1 MDGGNVMR
9 ICFVTSGRL
18 DAVREEAG
26 ADTVCCPLPS
36 LGEVSYEREL
46 RGETSC
52 FEDVALR
59 SKALKG
65 VVVCGCYTDARGIR
79 RKSAV
84 VAERGRILGV
94 SDLVNHIDGSEYGCG
109 AGVRVY
115 ETACGRLGIVVGE
128 DLCFP
133 QVMETLS
140 LSGADAALCLEE
152 ELGEGP
158 ELTLIRAQAFFFGLP
173 IALCAFGYAA
183 VADPSGRLSFAAP
196 APVSRAELPKEREYH
211 LIETRRRLLFRPKRE
226 F

>member
-1 MDGGNVMR
+1 MR

-26 ADTVCCPLPS
+26 ADIVCCPLPS

-158 ELTLIRAQAFFFGLP
+158 ELTLIRAQAFF
-173 IALCAFGYAA
+173 
-183 VADPSGRLSFAAP
+183 
-196 APVSRAELPKEREYH
+196 
-211 LIETRRRLLFRPKRE
+211 LLFRASDRAVRLRVRRRRRPVGKALVCLSRACE
-226 F
+226 PRRIAEGAGISSHRDEAPPALSAET